1 MNNPIL
7 KVFALLFSILMWG
20 SAAFFIFATKDMPD
34 VFGKEFFILSS
45 LLIINIGAVV
55 YSIYVNLLTH
65 SAQVAKIESLEIIQK
80 QILKEMAEK
89 FKD

>member
-1 MNNPIL
+1 MAHI
-7 KVFALLFSILMWG
+7 V
-20 SAAFFIFATKDMPD
+20 TKDY
-34 VFGKEFFILSS
+34 FILSS